1 MTNAE
6 QQLETTRDLQRE
18 FWEALSN
25 LEEILGVEIDGTA
38 DLSLATIATLMKGEP
53 LEDDDEEELLD
64 AAVEDVRGTFAGIGI
79 ELEEEP
85 FTPRGPRQSD
95 PDAMVDWVGE
105 NLTPPE
111 ETK

>member
-1 MTNAE
+1 MTNEE

-38 DLSLATIATLMKGEP
+38 DLSLATIASLMKGEP
-53 LEDDDEEELLD
+53 LEDDP
-64 AAVEDVRGTFAGIGI
+64 EDP
-79 ELEEEP
+79 P
-85 FTPRGPRQSD
+85 FIPRGPRESD
-95 PDAMVDWVGE
+95 PEAMVDWVGE